1 MSSGIP
7 SMFKTPK
14 NKTFDYKPLFYD
26 EQKERKAELERMAEE
41 YKTGNISDERRL
53 ERLRNNLGNQRSA
66 GDRSLRTK
74 AGYARTIRL
83 VLIFAIMAGLVWI
96 IFNLE

>member
-14 NKTFDYKPLFYD
+14 NKTFDYKPWFYD
-26 EQKERKAELERMAEE
+26 EQKERKEELERMAEE
-41 YKTGNISDERRL
+41 YKTGNISDERRI
-53 ERLRNNLGNQRSA
+53 ERLRKNLGNQRST
-66 GDRSLRTK
+66 GHRSLSNK

-83 VLIFAIMAGLVWI
+83 VVIFAVMAGLVWI

>member
-14 NKTFDYKPLFYD
+14 NKTFDYKPWFYD
-26 EQKERKAELERMAEE
+26 EQKERKEELERMAEE
-41 YKTGNISDERRL
+41 YKTGNISDERRI
-53 ERLRNNLGNQRSA
+53 ERLRNNLGNQRST
-66 GDRSLRTK
+66 GNRSLLTK
-74 AGYARTIRL
+74 AGYARTFRL
-83 VLIFAIMAGLVWI
+83 VLIFAIMAGLVWL